1 MIGVV
6 AYLVFFLILALIFGI
21 SVLGLNLQWGYT
33 GLFNAGVA
41 GFTAIGAYTM
51 AILTGP
57 SRDAVFGGFELP
69 FVIGLI
75 GAMIASGIVAIIVGL
90 ATLKLRHE
98 YLAVA
103 TFGIAVSIQLVC
115 LNWEY
120 LTGGTLGLI
129 GIPNPSKPWAEG
141 PLAQNAIYLL
151 IVIIVVGLMF
161 CALERIVK
169 SPWGRTL
176 KAIREDEIAAA
187 SLGKS
192 PERVRLEAFVIGCMI
207 MASRVPLRGLHRLC
221 QSLGLSADPNVP
233 DMDHADRRRQR
244 QQSGRFAGR
253 DHRLG
258 CLDHERLYRLTGGP
272 KRISGSGRRTASR
285 VDRPDIG
292 GHFADPPARAYWR
305 RASRLAPRALV
316 TVDKTRRSVFKS
328 SRCYRKPA
336 TNQASVERWQ

>member
-207 MASRVPLRGLHRLC
+207 MGLSGALYVAFIGYVSPWDFLPILTFQIWTMLIVGGSANNRGALLGAIIVWGVWTMSGFIVSRVVPSEFQAQGGALQAVLIGLILVVTLLIRPRGLIGEELHVSR
-221 QSLGLSADPNVP
+221 
-233 DMDHADRRRQR
+233 HA
-244 QQSGRFAGR
+244 
-253 DHRLG
+253 
-258 CLDHERLYRLTGGP
+258 
-272 KRISGSGRRTASR
+272 
-285 VDRPDIG
+285 
-292 GHFADPPARAYWR
+292 
-305 RASRLAPRALV
+305 
-316 TVDKTRRSVFKS
+316 RS
-328 SRCYRKPA
+328 
-336 TNQASVERWQ
+336 